1 MSDAETAPP
10 GAPDAGDDGTD
21 LLAVRR
27 GKLDRLRAEGI
38 EPFPHDF
45 DGVEAIAAV
54 RERHAGLEAG
64 AETDVRHRIAGRLH
78 ARRGQGKMAF
88 LDLDDRGGRLQLQA
102 KLDVLGPERMSRL
115 LEAVD
120 LGDVLGVDGVAFVSR
135 RGELSLR
142 IEDFTVLAKALR
154 PPPDKH
160 HGLQDTELRQRRRE
174 LDLLGNEETR
184 EAFITRSRIVSE
196 IRRYLDGEGFL
207 EVETPVLQPLY
218 GGALAR
224 PFVTHHNALDR
235 DFYLRIA
242 TELYLKRLI
251 VGGLERVYEIG
262 KNFRNEGIS
271 HKHNPEFTMLEWYEA
286 YADVEDAAN
295 RLEACVQHVARAI
308 GVDDPEDPDAIRWT
322 EPWKRQTLAGAIE
335 EATGID
341 VLAHRDSASLAQ
353 VIRDSDA
360 TDLDPDG
367 RTWPQ
372 LVDDLLSKHVEPFL
386 QQPTMLFDYPVE
398 LSPFAKAKRTADG
411 VDTGLVERFE
421 AFACGMEIANAFSE
435 LNDPDEQ
442 RRRFEEQ
449 ARLELEGDDEAQPY
463 DEAFV
468 EALEQGMPP
477 TGGLGLGIDRLVIC
491 MTGRRTIREVV
502 LFPAMRD

>member
-1 MSDAETAPP
+1 MTEETAADT
-10 GAPDAGDDGTD
+10 GDGTD

-27 GKLDRLRAEGI
+27 AKLERLRAADVD
-38 EPFPHDF
+38 PYPHDF
-45 DGVEAIAAV
+45 DDVEPIAAV
-54 RERHAGLEAG
+54 RERHGGLEDG
-64 AETDVRHRIAGRLH
+64 AETDVAHRIAGRLV

-88 LDLDDRGGRLQLQA
+88 LDLVDRSGRIQLQA
-102 KLDVLGPERMSRL
+102 KLDVLGDERMSRL
-115 LEAVD
+115 LDDID
-120 LGDVLGVDGVAFVSR
+120 LGDILGIDGTAFMSR

-142 IEDFTVLAKALR
+142 VTDYTVLAKALR

-174 LDLLGNEETR
+174 LDLIGNEETR
-184 EAFITRSRIVSE
+184 DAFILRSRIVSE
-196 IRRYLDGEGFL
+196 IRRFLDADGFL

-224 PFVTHHNALDR
+224 PFTTHHNALGR
-235 DFYLRIA
+235 DLYLRIA

-251 VGGLERVYEIG
+251 VGGLERVYELG

-286 YADVEDAAN
+286 YADVEDAAD

-308 GVDDPEDPDAIRWT
+308 EYEGEIRWT

-335 EATGID
+335 EQTGID
-341 VLAHRDSASLAQ
+341 VLAHRSSEALSA
-353 VIRDSDA
+353 VIRSTDGV
-360 TDLDPDG
+360 DLDPDG

-372 LVDDLLSKHVEPFL
+372 LVDDLLSKYVEPKL
-386 QQPTMLFDYPVE
+386 IQPTMLFDYPVE
-398 LSPFAKAKRTADG
+398 LSPFAKRKRTESG
-411 VDTGLVERFE
+411 EDTGLVERFE
-421 AFACGMEIANAFSE
+421 AFALGMEIANAFSE

-449 ARLELEGDDEAQPY
+449 ARLELEGDDEAQQY
-463 DEAFV
+463 DESFV

-491 MTGRRTIREVV
+491 MTGRHTIREVV
-502 LFPAMRD
+502 LFPTMRD

>member
-1 MSDAETAPP
+1 MSDPTPEQAGSAAAAE
-10 GAPDAGDDGTD
+10 DGTD

-27 GKLDRLRAEGI
+27 AKLDRLRAAGVD
-38 EPFPHDF
+38 PFPHDF
-45 DGVEAIAAV
+45 DGVEAIAGI
-54 RERHAGLEAG
+54 REQHAGLEDG
-64 AETDVRHRIAGRLH
+64 AETDVRHRIAGRLR

-88 LDLDDRGGRLQLQA
+88 LDLDDRSGRIQLQA

-115 LEAVD
+115 LDDVD
-120 LGDVLGVDGVAFVSR
+120 LGDLLGIDGTAFVSR
-135 RGELSLR
+135 RGELTLR
-142 IEDFTVLAKALR
+142 VEDVTVLAKSLR
-154 PPPDKH
+154 PPPDKF
-160 HGLQDTELRQRRRE
+160 HGVADQELRQRRRE
-174 LDLLGNEETR
+174 LDLIGNDDTR
-184 EAFITRSRIVSE
+184 QAFIMRSRIVSE
-196 IRRYLDGEGFL
+196 IRRFLDADGFL

-235 DFYLRIA
+235 DLYLRIA

-251 VGGLERVYEIG
+251 VGGLERVYELG

-295 RLEACVQHVARAI
+295 RLEACVSHVAAAV
-308 GVDDPEDPDAIRWT
+308 GYEGELRWT
-322 EPWKRQTLAGAIE
+322 EPWARKTLAGAIE
-335 EATGID
+335 EQTGID
-341 VLAHRDSASLAQ
+341 VLAHRTAEELAEVVRASD
-353 VIRDSDA
+353 R
-360 TDLDPDG
+360 TDVDPDG

-372 LVDDLLSKHVEPFL
+372 LVDDLLSKDVEPKL
-386 QQPTMLFDYPVE
+386 VQPTMLFDYPVE
-398 LSPFAKAKRTADG
+398 LSPFAKRKRTPDG
-411 VDTGLVERFE
+411 EDTGLVERFE
-421 AFACGMEIANAFSE
+421 AFALGMEIANAFSE

-449 ARLELEGDDEAQPY
+449 ARLELAGDDEAQPY
-463 DEAFV
+463 DESFV

-491 MTGRRTIREVV
+491 MTGRSTIRDIV
-502 LFPAMRD
+502 LFPTMRD

>member
-1 MSDAETAPP
+1 MTDEK
-10 GAPDAGDDGTD
+10 PDAPTGASGDGTD

-27 GKLDRLRAEGI
+27 AKLERLRAAGV

-45 DGVEAIAAV
+45 DGVEPIADV
-54 RERHAGLEAG
+54 RARHDGLEAG
-64 AETDVRHRIAGRLH
+64 AETDVRHRIAGRLR

-88 LDLDDRGGRLQLQA
+88 LDVDDRSGRIQVQA
-102 KLDVLGPERMSRL
+102 KLDVLGPERMERL
-115 LEAVD
+115 LEDVD
-120 LGDVLGVDGVAFVSR
+120 LGDLVGVDGVAFVSR
-135 RGELSLR
+135 RGELTLR
-142 IEDFTVLAKALR
+142 AEDVMVLAKSLR

-160 HGLQDTELRQRRRE
+160 HGVQDVELRQRRRE
-174 LDLLGNEETR
+174 LDLIGNDETR
-184 EAFITRSRIVSE
+184 RAFILRSRIVSE

-224 PFVTHHNALDR
+224 PFVTHHNALGR
-235 DFYLRIA
+235 DLYLRIA

-251 VGGLERVYEIG
+251 VGGLERVYELG

-295 RLEACVQHVARAI
+295 RLEACVQHVAAA
-308 GVDDPEDPDAIRWT
+308 VEDLVPPSEIRWT
-322 EPWKRQTLAGAIE
+322 EPWARKTLAGAIE
-335 EATGID
+335 EETGID
-341 VLAHRDSASLAQ
+341 VLAHRTAPELAAVVRASD
-353 VIRDSDA
+353 R
-360 TDLDPDG
+360 TDVDPEG

-372 LVDDLLSKHVEPFL
+372 LVDDLLSKDVEPKL
-386 QQPTMLFDYPVE
+386 VQPTMLFDYPVE
-398 LSPFAKAKRTADG
+398 LSPFAKRKRTATG
-411 VDTGLVERFE
+411 EDTGLVERFE
-421 AFACGMEIANAFSE
+421 AFAMGMEIANAFSE

-463 DEAFV
+463 DESFV

-491 MTGRRTIREVV
+491 MTGRSTIREVV
-502 LFPAMRD
+502 LFPTMRD

>member
-1 MSDAETAPP
+1 MTDPT
-10 GAPDAGDDGTD
+10 PDAAAAAEDGTD

-27 GKLDRLRAEGI
+27 AKLDRLRAAGVD
-38 EPFPHDF
+38 PFPHDF

-54 RERHAGLEAG
+54 RARHQGLEDG
-64 AETDVRHRIAGRLH
+64 AETEVRHRVAGRLA

-88 LDLDDRGGRLQLQA
+88 LDLVDRSGRIQLQA
-102 KLDVLGPERMSRL
+102 KLDVLGPEAMSRL
-115 LEAVD
+115 LEDVD
-120 LGDVLGVDGVAFVSR
+120 LGDLLGIDGVAFVSR
-135 RGELSLR
+135 RGELTLR
-142 IEDFTVLAKALR
+142 VETVTVLAKSLR
-154 PPPDKH
+154 PPPDKF
-160 HGLQDTELRQRRRE
+160 HGVADQELRQRRRE
-174 LDLLGNEETR
+174 LDLIGNEETR
-184 EAFITRSRIVSE
+184 KAFVMRSRIVSE
-196 IRRYLDGEGFL
+196 IRRFLDGEGFL

-235 DFYLRIA
+235 DLYLRIA

-251 VGGLERVYEIG
+251 VGGLERVYELG

-286 YADVEDAAN
+286 YADVEDAAD
-295 RLEACVQHVARAI
+295 RLEACVSHVAAAV
-308 GVDDPEDPDAIRWT
+308 GYGGEIRWT
-322 EPWKRQTLAGAIE
+322 EPWARKTLAGAIE

-341 VLAHRDSASLAQ
+341 VLAHRSADELAE
-353 VIRDSDA
+353 VVRASGR
-360 TDLDPDG
+360 THVDPDG

-372 LVDDLLSKHVEPFL
+372 LVDDLLSKDVEPGL
-386 QQPTMLFDYPVE
+386 IQPTMLFDYPVE
-398 LSPFAKAKRTADG
+398 LSPFAKRKRTADG
-411 VDTGLVERFE
+411 EETGLVERFE
-421 AFACGMEIANAFSE
+421 AFALGMEIANAFSE

-449 ARLELEGDDEAQPY
+449 ARLELAGDDEAQPY
-463 DEAFV
+463 DESFV

-491 MTGRRTIREVV
+491 MTGRSTIREVV
-502 LFPAMRD
+502 LFPTMRD

>member
-1 MSDAETAPP
+1 MSDPTPEQAGTAAAAE
-10 GAPDAGDDGTD
+10 DGTD

-27 GKLDRLRAEGI
+27 AKLDRLRAAGV

-45 DGVEAIAAV
+45 DGVEAIAGI
-54 RERHAGLEAG
+54 REQHAGLEDG
-64 AETDVRHRIAGRLH
+64 AETDVRHRIAGRLR

-88 LDLDDRGGRLQLQA
+88 LDLDDRSGRIQLQA

-115 LEAVD
+115 LDDVD
-120 LGDVLGVDGVAFVSR
+120 LGDLLGIDGTAFVSR
-135 RGELSLR
+135 RGELTLR
-142 IEDFTVLAKALR
+142 VEDITVLAKSLR
-154 PPPDKH
+154 PPPDKF
-160 HGLQDTELRQRRRE
+160 HGVADQELRQRRRE
-174 LDLLGNEETR
+174 LDLIGNDETR
-184 EAFITRSRIVSE
+184 QAFIMRSRIVSE
-196 IRRYLDGEGFL
+196 IRRFLDADGFL

-235 DFYLRIA
+235 DLYLRIA

-251 VGGLERVYEIG
+251 VGGLERVYELG

-295 RLEACVQHVARAI
+295 RLEACVSHVAGAV
-308 GVDDPEDPDAIRWT
+308 GYAGEIRWT
-322 EPWKRQTLAGAIE
+322 EPWARKTLAGAIE
-335 EATGID
+335 EETGID
-341 VLAHRDSASLAQ
+341 VLAHRTAEELAAVVRASD
-353 VIRDSDA
+353 R
-360 TDLDPDG
+360 TDVDPDG

-372 LVDDLLSKHVEPFL
+372 LVDDLLSKDVEPKL
-386 QQPTMLFDYPVE
+386 IQPTMLFDYPVE
-398 LSPFAKAKRTADG
+398 LSPFAKRKRTPDG
-411 VDTGLVERFE
+411 EDTGLVERFE
-421 AFACGMEIANAFSE
+421 AFALGMEIANAFSE

-449 ARLELEGDDEAQPY
+449 ARLELAGDDEAQPY
-463 DEAFV
+463 DESFV

-491 MTGRRTIREVV
+491 MTGRSTIRDIV
-502 LFPAMRD
+502 LFPTMRD

>member
-1 MSDAETAPP
+1 MSDPTPDQGAGTP
-10 GAPDAGDDGTD
+10 GADDGTD

-27 GKLDRLRAEGI
+27 AKLDRLRAAGV

-45 DGVEAIAAV
+45 DDVEPIAAV
-54 RERHAGLEAG
+54 RERHAGLEDG
-64 AETDVRHRIAGRLH
+64 AETDVRHRIAGRLR

-88 LDLDDRGGRLQLQA
+88 LDLDDRSGRIQLQA

-115 LEAVD
+115 LDDVD
-120 LGDVLGVDGVAFVSR
+120 LGDLLGIDGTAFVSR
-135 RGELSLR
+135 RGELTLR
-142 IEDFTVLAKALR
+142 VEDVTVLAKSLR
-154 PPPDKH
+154 PPPDKF
-160 HGLQDTELRQRRRE
+160 HGVADQELRQRRRE
-174 LDLLGNEETR
+174 LDLIGNDDTR
-184 EAFITRSRIVSE
+184 QAFIMRSRIVSE
-196 IRRYLDGEGFL
+196 IRRFLDADGFL

-235 DFYLRIA
+235 DLYLRIA

-251 VGGLERVYEIG
+251 VGGLERVYELG

-295 RLEACVQHVARAI
+295 RLEACVSHVAAAV
-308 GVDDPEDPDAIRWT
+308 GYAGEIRWT
-322 EPWKRQTLAGAIE
+322 EPWARKTLAGAIE
-335 EATGID
+335 EETGID
-341 VLAHRDSASLAQ
+341 VLAHRTAEELAAVVRASD
-353 VIRDSDA
+353 R
-360 TDLDPDG
+360 TDVDPDG

-372 LVDDLLSKHVEPFL
+372 LVDDLLSKDVEPKL
-386 QQPTMLFDYPVE
+386 IQPTMLFDYPVE
-398 LSPFAKAKRTADG
+398 LSPFAKRKRTADG
-411 VDTGLVERFE
+411 EDTGLVERFE
-421 AFACGMEIANAFSE
+421 AFALGMEIANAFSE

-449 ARLELEGDDEAQPY
+449 ARLELAGDDEAQPY
-463 DEAFV
+463 DESFV

-491 MTGRRTIREVV
+491 MTGRSTIREVV
-502 LFPAMRD
+502 LFPTMRD

>member
-1 MSDAETAPP
+1 MTEETAADT
-10 GAPDAGDDGTD
+10 GDGTD

-27 GKLDRLRAEGI
+27 AKLERLRAADVD
-38 EPFPHDF
+38 PFPHDF
-45 DGVEAIAAV
+45 DDVEPIASV
-54 RERHAGLEAG
+54 RERHAGLEDG
-64 AETDVRHRIAGRLH
+64 AETDVAHRIAGRLV

-88 LDLDDRGGRLQLQA
+88 LDLVDRSGRLQLQA
-102 KLDVLGPERMSRL
+102 KLDVLGEERMSRL
-115 LEAVD
+115 LDDLD
-120 LGDVLGVDGVAFVSR
+120 LGDLIGVDGTAFMSR

-142 IEDFTVLAKALR
+142 VTDYTVLAKSLR

-174 LDLLGNEETR
+174 LDLIGNEETR
-184 EAFITRSRIVSE
+184 DAFILRSRIVSE
-196 IRRYLDGEGFL
+196 IRRFLDADGFL

-224 PFVTHHNALDR
+224 PFTTHHNALGR
-235 DFYLRIA
+235 DLYLRIA

-251 VGGLERVYEIG
+251 VGGLERVYELG

-286 YADVEDAAN
+286 YADVEDAAD

-308 GVDDPEDPDAIRWT
+308 EYDGEIRWT

-335 EATGID
+335 EQTGID
-341 VLAHRDSASLAQ
+341 VLAHRSSDALSA
-353 VIRDSDA
+353 VIRSTDGV
-360 TDLDPDG
+360 DLDPDG

-372 LVDDLLSKHVEPFL
+372 LVDDLLSKYVEPKL
-386 QQPTMLFDYPVE
+386 IQPTMLFDYPVE
-398 LSPFAKAKRTADG
+398 LSPFAKRKRTESG
-411 VDTGLVERFE
+411 EDTGLVERFE
-421 AFACGMEIANAFSE
+421 AFALGMEIANAFSE

-449 ARLELEGDDEAQPY
+449 ARLELEGDDEAQQY
-463 DEAFV
+463 DESFV

-491 MTGRRTIREVV
+491 MTGRQTIREVV
-502 LFPAMRD
+502 LFPTMRD